1 MEGLK
6 LTPGMSVLED
16 FADMSFCCIQ
26 SEQYPFSLYS
36 LLFFKSINS
45 KYVIRNFTEFRIL
58 SNSICCIK

>member
-1 MEGLK
+1 MEDLK

-16 FADMSFCCIQ
+16 FADMCFCCIQ

-45 KYVIRNFTEFRIL
+45 
-58 SNSICCIK
+58 

>member
-16 FADMSFCCIQ
+16 FADMCFCCIQ
-26 SEQYPFSLYS
+26 SEQYPFSLNS

-45 KYVIRNFTEFRIL
+45 
-58 SNSICCIK
+58 